1 MNASAGETAQ
11 TATGH
16 LASYLESRNSAW
28 MGAKMAGNPVWKE
41 KLSKAEVDEFRALVA
56 RGLPAGKTLEQLT
69 AEDLPLPTMAARIA
83 RWREEIDAE
92 RGFLLVQRLPV
103 EEWSEEQA
111 TIAYM
116 AICTHLGRLRVQ
128 NSRGTI
134 IGHVRDEG
142 VPMDINNPKIRI
154 NETNSKIRFH
164 VDFGDVVGLLCL
176 HNVANG
182 GLSRIV
188 SSHSVVAELLRRRP
202 DLEQTLFEPIPFDA
216 LDMKGETGK
225 SWVDVPI
232 CRWRRGDLRVS
243 FQADT
248 IDTAQQRGEAPK
260 LTERQIDMVRLIE
273 DIAEDPQFHLDMYF
287 EVGEL
292 QFINNNHTLHSRT
305 AWDDAGDPTR
315 RRHLLRTWIVL

>member
-1 MNASAGETAQ
+1 MNAP
-11 TATGH
+11 ATFAPPTGPA
-16 LASYLESRNSAW
+16 LLTWLESRASSW
-28 MGAKMAGNPVWKE
+28 MGATMSGSAVWRE
-41 KLSKAEVDEFRALVA
+41 QLSEAEVDEFRALVA
-56 RGLPAGKTLEQLT
+56 RGVPPGKTLETLT
-69 AEDLPLPTMAARIA
+69 AADLPLPTMSARIA
-83 RWREEIDAE
+83 QWRQEIDVE

-103 EEWSEEQA
+103 EEWTEEQA

-116 AICTHLGRLRVQ
+116 AICTHMGQLRVQ

-142 VPMDINNPKIRI
+142 VPMDLNNPKIRI

-188 SSHSVVAELLRRRP
+188 SSHSVIAEVLRQRP
-202 DLEQTLFEPIPFDA
+202 DLEETLFGTIPFDA
-216 LDMKGETGK
+216 LDMIGPDGK
-225 SWVDVPI
+225 SWRDVPV
-232 CRWRRGDLRVS
+232 CRWRGSDLRVS

-248 IDTAQQRGEAPK
+248 IDAAQQRGLAPK
-260 LTERQIDMVRLIE
+260 LTAAQADMVRLIE
-273 DIAEDPQFHLDMYF
+273 TIAEDPRFHLDMYF

-305 AWDDAGDPTR
+305 SWDDVGDPQR
-315 RRHLLRTWIVL
+315 RRHLLRAWIVL

>member
-1 MNASAGETAQ
+1 MNVSAGETAHP
-11 TATGH
+11 APGP
-16 LASYLESRNSAW
+16 LGSYLESRTSAW
-28 MGAKMAGNPVWKE
+28 MGKRMTGSPVWKE
-41 KLSKAEVDEFRALVA
+41 QLSEAEVDEFRALVA
-56 RGLPAGKTLEQLT
+56 SGLPAGKTLDQLN
-69 AEDLPLPTMAARIA
+69 AEDLPLPTMSARIA
-83 RWREEIDAE
+83 KWREEIDIE

-103 EEWSEEQA
+103 EEWTEVQA

-116 AICTHLGRLRVQ
+116 AICTHLGKLRVQ

-154 NETNSKIRFH
+154 NETNNKIRFH

-182 GLSRIV
+182 GISRIV
-188 SSHSVVAELLRRRP
+188 SSHTVIAELLRRRP
-202 DLEQTLFEPIPFDA
+202 DLEETLFEPIPFDA
-216 LDMKGETGK
+216 LDMKDATGQ
-225 SWVDVPI
+225 SWRDVPI

-260 LTERQIDMVRLIE
+260 LTEKQADMVRLIE
-273 DIAEDPQFHLDMYF
+273 EIAEDPQFHLDMYF

-305 AWDDAGDPTR
+305 AWEDGDDSTR
-315 RRHLLRTWIVL
+315 RRHLLRAWIVL